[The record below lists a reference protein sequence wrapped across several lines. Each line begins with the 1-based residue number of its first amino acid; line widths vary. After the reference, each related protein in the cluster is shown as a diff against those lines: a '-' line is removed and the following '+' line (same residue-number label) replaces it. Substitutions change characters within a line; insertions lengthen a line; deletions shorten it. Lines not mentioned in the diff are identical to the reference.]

1 MTDRAGDEQ
10 PTDRWLLAVEAQ
22 RPAVEHFTKTVA
34 WAITKHG
41 RVKAIGATYAEFL
54 DSVRQ
59 DPTSYAAVLVMALVT
74 LAENVDGGA
83 PQTDPSSALGGGE
96 GSPEGGT

>member
-1 MTDRAGDEQ
+1 MTTSDEQ

-22 RPAVEHFTKTVA
+22 RTAVEHFTRTVA
-34 WAITKHG
+34 WAIAKHG

-59 DPTSYAAVLVMALVT
+59 DPTSYAAVLVMALVK
-74 LAENVDGGA
+74 LAENAKGGG
-83 PQTDPSSALGGGE
+83 PQPGPSSALGGGE
-96 GSPEGGT
+96 GTPDGGT